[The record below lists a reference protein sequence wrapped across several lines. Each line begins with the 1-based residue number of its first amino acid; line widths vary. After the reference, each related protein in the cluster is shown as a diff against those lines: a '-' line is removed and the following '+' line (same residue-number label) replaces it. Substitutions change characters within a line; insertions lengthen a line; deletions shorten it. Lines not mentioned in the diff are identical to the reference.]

1 MFVELK
7 TVVKFFNT
15 SICSNLVKKEIV
27 RIYCNYGNSI
37 TNCFKKGIT
46 NYLNIN
52 NYSISNFNSSNN
64 IKTDYCYHNYDL
76 EPSNNINPNI
86 KYSSIMLND
95 NISNRNDIIIY
106 MTMFSIC
113 ILTMI
118 YLISLVINKYICKNI
133 SFRKYKRYK
142 RYKGYSNIN
151 IYVDDVDD
159 Y

>member
-7 TVVKFFNT
+7 TIVNFFNT
-15 SICSNLVKKEIV
+15 SICSNLVKKEII

-37 TNCFKKGIT
+37 TKCFKKGIT

-64 IKTDYCYHNYDL
+64 IKTDYCYQKYDL
-76 EPSNNINPNI
+76 QPLSNINPNI

-95 NISNRNDIIIY
+95 NISNRDDIIIY
-106 MTMFSIC
+106 ITMFSIC

-118 YLISLVINKYICKNI
+118 YLISITINKYFCRNI
-133 SFRKYKRYK
+133 SFRKYK